1 MRDRILDAVERIL
14 IAGGTDAVRLDA
26 VAAEAGVSKGGLL
39 HHFRSKQALVEG
51 VLERLMERFEA
62 ELPPAG
68 SPPGAFTRAWLDASI
83 PDTDA
88 PAQSDADRVS
98 VALLAGLSGGP
109 EVLAAL
115 RRYYE
120 TWQHRIA
127 DDGLDPATA
136 TLVRL
141 AVDGWW
147 MARLLNLAP
156 PADDLHREVRA
167 RLTAMIEEGA

>member
-1 MRDRILDAVERIL
+1 M
-14 IAGGTDAVRLDA
+14 
-26 VAAEAGVSKGGLL
+26 
-39 HHFRSKQALVEG
+39 
-51 VLERLMERFEA
+51 
-62 ELPPAG
+62 
-68 SPPGAFTRAWLDASI
+68 
-83 PDTDA
+83 
-88 PAQSDADRVS
+88 
-98 VALLAGLSGGP
+98 
-109 EVLAAL
+109 LAAL

-120 TWQHRIA
+120 TWQRRLA

-156 PADDLHREVRA
+156 PADDLHREIRA